1 MSVEDVNKIDSIGI
15 PNGSPNAVSL
25 AISDHL
31 TWDLPIED
39 HLYKLQE
46 KINTYISFIES
57 GEIYEAFPESHS
69 TTLKII
75 EIYFKYA
82 LPEQA
87 MSFLEQV
94 SDVLQSINIE
104 LKYNVLK

>member
-1 MSVEDVNKIDSIGI
+1 MKTICINSK
-15 PNGSPNAVSL
+15 
-25 AISDHL
+25 
-31 TWDLPIED
+31 
-39 HLYKLQE
+39 K

-57 GEIYEAFPESHS
+57 GEIYEAFPESCS

-75 EIYFKYA
+75 EIYFKYS

-87 MSFLEQV
+87 MSFLEKV

-104 LKYNVLK
+104 LRYNILK

>member
-15 PNGSPNAVSL
+15 PNDSPNIVSL

-31 TWDLPIED
+31 TWDHPIEE
-39 HLYKLQE
+39 HLYKLQQ

-57 GEIYEAFPESHS
+57 GEIYEAFPESQG

-82 LPEQA
+82 LPEQTI
-87 MSFLEQV
+87 SFLEQV
-94 SDVLQSINIE
+94 SDVLQSMNVELRYNI
-104 LKYNVLK
+104 LK